1 MEEKEKFFI
10 TRHTEWPRTEEKRSE
25 KFEGIT
31 EKGEILARERAK
43 EIADLIENMDKG
55 SIMFFGG
62 ASGLKRTQSTMEV
75 YTDELKELFKNRDD
89 VIFVNS
95 QKIKELSKEKG
106 ATKTAKEIVE
116 QASKNPD
123 SKIIIEFPLWIKQF
137 GDSRWKEYLKTTPR
151 EMSDNQIIKN
161 WIKDKGQIQEEQIG
175 PNPEEVAKNYLE
187 GMKRLRKFIG
197 GFFPERPVVISIVG
211 HSGELDALFVYL
223 ANEGNI
229 SEEGFRKIE
238 DKIINETEPA
248 QIEFLSEGKIK
259 LKYRDKEFIYNEAK
273 SEDSKY

>member
-1 MEEKEKFFI
+1 
-10 TRHTEWPRTEEKRSE
+10 
-25 KFEGIT
+25 
-31 EKGEILARERAK
+31 
-43 EIADLIENMDKG
+43 
-55 SIMFFGG
+55 
-62 ASGLKRTQSTMEV
+62 
-75 YTDELKELFKNRDD
+75 
-89 VIFVNS
+89 
-95 QKIKELSKEKG
+95 
-106 ATKTAKEIVE
+106 
-116 QASKNPD
+116 
-123 SKIIIEFPLWIKQF
+123 
-137 GDSRWKEYLKTTPR
+137 
-151 EMSDNQIIKN
+151 MSDNQIIKN